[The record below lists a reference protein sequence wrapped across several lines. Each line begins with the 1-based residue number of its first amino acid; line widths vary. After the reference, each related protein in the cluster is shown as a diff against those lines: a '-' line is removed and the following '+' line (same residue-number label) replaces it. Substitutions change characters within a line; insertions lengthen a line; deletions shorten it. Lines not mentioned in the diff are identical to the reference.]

1 MRVPWEGPVGWGR
14 GGSCQDGLLV
24 GVTLTSLTWK
34 NYDGSKCF
42 LVKSV
47 GLS

>member
-1 MRVPWEGPVGWGR
+1 MRVPWEGSVGWGR
-14 GGSCQDGLLV
+14 GGSSQDGLLV
-24 GVTLTSLTWK
+24 GVTLTSLTGK
-34 NYDGSKCF
+34 NCDDSTCF